1 MYIYI
6 CIDILECSPPVTV
19 TSKVNR
25 YPLLQ
30 MKPLWWLLLLCE
42 EHICIY
48 IYVYIFIYRCEYAC
62 HTQWK
67 CINKDSKELNKKN
80 ITSTKKQLCGT
91 AARSGLLATAK
102 LLLRCLGLQVVFS
115 CHPECVVHP
124 D

>member
-48 IYVYIFIYRCEYAC
+48 IYMFTYLYIDVNMHVI
-62 HTQWK
+62 HSGNVLIKTV
-67 CINKDSKELNKKN
+67 KN
-80 ITSTKKQLCGT
+80 
-91 AARSGLLATAK
+91 
-102 LLLRCLGLQVVFS
+102 
-115 CHPECVVHP
+115 
-124 D
+124 